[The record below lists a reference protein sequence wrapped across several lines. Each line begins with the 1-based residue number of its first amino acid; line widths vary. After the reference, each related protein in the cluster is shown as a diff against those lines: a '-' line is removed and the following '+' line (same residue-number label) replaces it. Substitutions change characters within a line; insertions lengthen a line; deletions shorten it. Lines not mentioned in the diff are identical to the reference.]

1 MGSAAGPRNL
11 QLEYLAQHQRWIV
24 SSDTL
29 GLISPM
35 SAEEVEVELQTTQ
48 CHAVQHLLRW
58 RKLGK
63 CVGCAPRAKAER
75 EECRFKGDTS
85 HVSRR

>member
-1 MGSAAGPRNL
+1 
-11 QLEYLAQHQRWIV
+11 
-24 SSDTL
+24 
-29 GLISPM
+29 M